1 MRKVNCNYSHA
12 FRVLWI
18 HTLCVSRHKE
28 CVRALGLVKNAG
40 CHEKVQLH
48 GNIAQKIDF
57 LGAFWRMVATHGDNT
72 HVEDSFKNTDSQ
84 VEKCKSQ

>member
-1 MRKVNCNYSHA
+1 MHSVFSESIPYVFQGIKNVYVH
-12 FRVLWI
+12 
-18 HTLCVSRHKE
+18 
-28 CVRALGLVKNAG
+28 LGLVKNAG

-72 HVEDSFKNTDSQ
+72 HVEVSFKNTDSQ